1 MIITHPRIL
10 EKDGQ
15 KAFVVLPY
23 DEFVMLEEEL
33 QEFEDLKQICAAKA
47 EEADSPAIPLSELKE
62 LL

>member
-1 MIITHPRIL
+1 MIITHPTIL

-15 KAFVVLPY
+15 RAFVVLPY

-33 QEFEDLKQICAAKA
+33 QEFEDLKQLRAAKA
-47 EEADSPAIPLSELKE
+47 EEAASPAIPLSELKE